1 MQPLFD
7 GETLNTWFTTALAW
21 LLNEVFTPANVVYTA
36 MQIPAVVGAGFGAWW
51 VHDFVYPILDQRIQN
66 ANLQDHGKAVL
77 QALGMLMFPLLWM
90 LGLWIASTVAL
101 YFVWPHDLIRIANH
115 LLVAWVA
122 VRLLSILVRDPIWSR
137 AVIIVAFSV
146 AVLNILDLL
155 EPTLELLNSVALKLG
170 SFRISLLTVLK
181 GMLYFGILLWAAIIV
196 SAMLE
201 KRVQR
206 LPNLTPTVQVLFAK
220 LLKGSL
226 ITLAVLVS
234 LASAGIDFTA
244 MAVFGGALGVGIGFG
259 LQKIISNL
267 ICGITLLMDKSIK
280 PGDIIQIGETYG
292 WVSSLGAR
300 YVSVETRDSTEFLIP
315 NEEIITQQVVNWSH
329 RNKLARIKVQ
339 VHIAYSADVREALKL
354 MVEAA
359 GRPSR
364 VLANPTP
371 RALLLGFGDS
381 SMELELRFWIRDVQ
395 NGIRNI
401 SSDVMLEIWDLF
413 RENGIMIPIP
423 RREIYLNRHPPSTT
437 LAEPYP
443 PAPAARSRSAE

>member
-1 MQPLFD
+1 MQPFFD
-7 GETLNTWFTTALAW
+7 GEVLSAWLTATTAW
-21 LLNEVFTPANVVYTA
+21 LLNEVFTPTHVVYTA
-36 MQIPAVVGAGFGAWW
+36 MQIPAVVGTGFGAWW
-51 VHDFVYPILDQRIQN
+51 VHDFVYPALAQRIQH
-66 ANLQDHGKAVL
+66 ADLSDHGREIL
-77 QALGMLMFPLLWM
+77 RALGMLLFPVLWI
-90 LGLWIASTVAL
+90 LGLWVAGNVAL
-101 YFVWPHDLIRIANH
+101 YFVWPQNLLRMASH
-115 LLVAWVA
+115 LLVAWVII
-122 VRLLSILVRDPIWSR
+122 RLLSILVRDPVWSR
-137 AVIIVAFSV
+137 AIIIVAFSV
-146 AVLNILDLL
+146 VTLKVLDLL
-155 EPTLELLNSVALKLG
+155 DPTLELLNNLALTIG

-181 GMLYFGILLWAAIIV
+181 GMFYFGILLWAAIFV

-206 LPNLTPTVQVLFAK
+206 LPNLTPTVQVLFTK

-244 MAVFGGALGVGIGFG
+244 LAVFGGALGVGIGFG

-315 NEEIITQQVVNWSH
+315 NEEIITRQVINWSH

-339 VHIAYSADVREALKL
+339 VRIAYSADVHKALKL

-413 RENGIMIPIP
+413 RDNGIMIPIP
-423 RREIYLNRHPPSTT
+423 RREIYLNRHPLSTALT
-437 LAEPYP
+437 DPDPAERPDP
-443 PAPAARSRSAE
+443 RE